1 MTEKYVQIDGG
12 KHQQQLLVQD
22 IVNWFSSKYFKRF
35 KSYTIEIDKRQKGDD
50 FITCVLHE
58 LVHVKQYFKKELKD
72 INGVEMR
79 WKGET
84 HIGIDYYN
92 LPWEK
97 EAYELQESLLIEY
110 KKQRGI

>member
-1 MTEKYVQIDGG
+1 MNKNQN
-12 KHQQQLLVQD
+12 
-22 IVNWFSSKYFKRF
+22 IVVSRLTKK
-35 KSYTIEIDKRQKGDD
+35 KGDD

-97 EAYELQESLLIEY
+97 YFYELQESLLIEY
-110 KKQRGI
+110 KNREVYNEDRRFNS